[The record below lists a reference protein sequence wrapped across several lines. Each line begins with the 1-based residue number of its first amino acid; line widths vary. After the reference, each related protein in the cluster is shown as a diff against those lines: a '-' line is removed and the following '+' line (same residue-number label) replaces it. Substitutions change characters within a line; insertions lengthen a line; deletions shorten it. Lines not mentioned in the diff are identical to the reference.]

1 MQEIEKKENIEVQYL
16 QIINLSDELLIKMF
30 FELRIDRLDEKR
42 LMFLI
47 LKELL
52 SRNKLSL
59 LLSSKSIR

>member
-16 QIINLSDELLIKMF
+16 KIVSLSDELLIKMF

-59 LLSSKSIR
+59 LLSSKSIS

>member
-1 MQEIEKKENIEVQYL
+1 MQEIKKKENVEVQYL
-16 QIINLSDELLIKMF
+16 QIVSLSDELLIKMF

-59 LLSSKSIR
+59 LLSSKSIS